1 MTVRRRQNC
10 IFQGIVVPQN
20 TVQTICHTDGRQ
32 STSLVEL
39 SRCNSD
45 LSPRSPTRKWWECPD
60 GNRGLLLLTPADGNL
75 QGSLS
80 PQLQT
85 HSMYTKD
92 TIQPEL
98 YLYSRI
104 FVHGLT
110 VGSYVPHSRK
120 SFRVDFIASA
130 QPHQPF
136 VFPKK
141 GCTKKSYW
149 HLECRML

>member
-1 MTVRRRQNC
+1 MKETELYLSRHSC
-10 IFQGIVVPQN
+10 TAKQGTN
-20 TVQTICHTDGRQ
+20 YLCHTRPSVDVTCRA
-32 STSLVEL
+32 SPECHSLVEKVE
-39 SRCNSD
+39 D
-45 LSPRSPTRKWWECPD
+45 TPVGD
-60 GNRGLLLLTPADGNL
+60 RGLLLLTPADGNL

-85 HSMYTKD
+85 NSMYTKD
-92 TIQPEL
+92 TILPEL

-120 SFRVDFIASA
+120 SFRIDFRASA

-141 GCTKKSYW
+141 GCTKKSY
-149 HLECRML
+149 